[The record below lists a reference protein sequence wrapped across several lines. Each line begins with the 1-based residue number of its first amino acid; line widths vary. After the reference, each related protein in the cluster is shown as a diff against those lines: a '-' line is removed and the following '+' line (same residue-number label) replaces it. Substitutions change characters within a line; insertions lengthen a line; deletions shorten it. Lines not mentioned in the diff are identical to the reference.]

1 MSFPNEILTNEID
14 CPICMEAITG
24 MNNKVSTECGHCFH
38 TNCLMK
44 SVAHNG
50 FGCPYCRTAM
60 AEKQEENEDEE
71 SIWSDEEEDEEMF
84 DDDALR
90 GFRFFFNNLE
100 NIEHDSEDLEE
111 EDKMK
116 EEEEE
121 SDLEEVNNPSVRYVT
136 QKLIEQGVTMEHLVR
151 SLLSGHD
158 EYMDDEDLERTDD
171 YVFGQFRIAISNWSP
186 EMENAIVTNT
196 ESTTSN
202 TTSNSIDILPLP
214 KETSNSF
221 VLVDSSSKRENRGI
235 PRLMMTSR
243 AIYGM

>member
-1 MSFPNEILTNEID
+1 MSFPNEILTNEIMD
-14 CPICMEAITG
+14 CPICMEAISG
-24 MNNKVSTECGHCFH
+24 HNNKVSTECGHCFH

-100 NIEHDSEDLEE
+100 NIEHDSKDLEE
-111 EDKMK
+111 EDRM

-158 EYMDDEDLERTDD
+158 EYMDDEDLEEQMIMYLD
-171 YVFGQFRIAISNWSP
+171 N
-186 EMENAIVTNT
+186 
-196 ESTTSN
+196 
-202 TTSNSIDILPLP
+202 
-214 KETSNSF
+214 F
-221 VLVDSSSKRENRGI
+221 VLLFLTGHQKWKMQLLLIQSLLLVILLVTVLIFFLYLRKLLIHLYLLILHQREK
-235 PRLMMTSR
+235 
-243 AIYGM
+243 